1 MSLLSIAKKIKEDGF
16 DPRKDSVNGMAQIPA
31 GEYPVILKKVQFNI
45 SESGW
50 ESLGYTFEVRDFESE
65 YDNRSEYV
73 SFGTLPEWNGKDISW
88 SVERTIKF
96 FQKAIEFS
104 GDKVLKNDFEDGK
117 TLADALERK
126 AVGSYFTLKIEETK
140 GRGEKVYRNYD
151 LVESTERF
159 GETLTVE
166 DDDLPF

>member
-16 DPRKDSVNGMAQIPA
+16 DPRKDSVNGLAQIPA
-31 GEYPVILKKVQFNI
+31 GEYTVILKKVQFNI

-50 ESLGYTFEVRDFESE
+50 ESLGYTFEVREPGSE
-65 YDNRSEYV
+65 FDNRSEYV

-96 FQKAIEFS
+96 FQKVIEFS
-104 GDKVLKNDFEDGK
+104 GDKVMKNDFEDGK

-126 AVGSYFTLKIEETK
+126 AVGSYFTLTIEETK
-140 GRGEKVYRNYD
+140 GKGDKVYRNYD
-151 LVESTERF
+151 ISENTASVIEAV
-159 GETLTVE
+159 TVE

>member
-16 DPRKDSVNGMAQIPA
+16 DPRKDSVNGVAQIPA

-104 GDKVLKNDFEDGK
+104 GDKVKKNDFEDGK

-151 LVESTERF
+151 LVENTERF

>member
-16 DPRKDSVNGMAQIPA
+16 DPRKDSVNGLAQIPA
-31 GEYPVILKKVQFNI
+31 GEYTVILKKVQFNI
-45 SESGW
+45 SPSGW
-50 ESLGYTFEVRDFESE
+50 ESLGYTFEIRDGE
-65 YDNRSEYV
+65 YDGRSEYV

-104 GDKVLKNDFEDGK
+104 GDKVMKNDFEDGK

-126 AVGSYFTLKIEETK
+126 AVGSYFTLTIEETK
-140 GRGEKVYRNYD
+140 GKGDKVYRNYD
-151 LVESTERF
+151 ISDNAASVIEAVN
-159 GETLTVE
+159 VE

>member
-50 ESLGYTFEVRDFESE
+50 ESLGYTFEVRGFESE

-126 AVGSYFTLKIEETK
+126 AVGSYFTLQIEETK

-151 LVESTERF
+151 LVEKTETF

>member
-16 DPRKDSVNGMAQIPA
+16 DPRKDSVNGIAQIPA

-126 AVGSYFTLKIEETK
+126 AVGSYFTLQIEETK

-151 LVESTERF
+151 LVEKTETF

>member
-45 SESGW
+45 AESGW

-104 GDKVLKNDFEDGK
+104 GDQIKKVDFEDGK

-151 LVESTERF
+151 LVENTERF

>member
-1 MSLLSIAKKIKEDGF
+1 MSLLSIAQKIKEDGF
-16 DPRKDSVNGMAQIPA
+16 DPRKDSVNGMAPIPA

-45 SESGW
+45 ADSGW

-96 FQKAIEFS
+96 FQKAIEFA
-104 GDKVLKNDFEDGK
+104 GDKVMKNDFEDGK
-117 TLADALERK
+117 TLADALDRK

-140 GRGEKVYRNYD
+140 GTDGKVYRNYD
-151 LVESTERF
+151 LVENTDTF

>member
-16 DPRKDSVNGMAQIPA
+16 DPRKDSVNGVAQIPA

-104 GDKVLKNDFEDGK
+104 GDQIKKVDFEDGK

-151 LVESTERF
+151 LVENTETF

>member
-50 ESLGYTFEVRDFESE
+50 ESLGYTFEVRQPESE
-65 YDNRSEYV
+65 YYNRSEYV
-73 SFGTLPEWNGKDISW
+73 SFGTLPEWKGKDISW

-104 GDKVLKNDFEDGK
+104 GDKVMKNDFEDGK
-117 TLADALERK
+117 TLADALDRK
-126 AVGSYFTLKIEETK
+126 AVGSYFILKIEETK
-140 GRGEKVYRNYD
+140 GTGDKVYRNYD
-151 LVESTERF
+151 LVENTERF
-159 GETLTVE
+159 GETLTIE

>member
-16 DPRKDSVNGMAQIPA
+16 DPRKDSVNGVAQIPA

-50 ESLGYTFEVRDFESE
+50 ESLGDTFEVRDPESE

-104 GDKVLKNDFEDGK
+104 GDHIKKVDFEDGK

-151 LVESTERF
+151 LVENTDNF

>member
-16 DPRKDSVNGMAQIPA
+16 DPRKDSVNGIAQIPA

-104 GDKVLKNDFEDGK
+104 GDKVKKNDFEDGK
-117 TLADALERK
+117 TLADALDRK

-151 LVESTERF
+151 LVENTERF

>member
-50 ESLGYTFEVRDFESE
+50 ESLGYTFEVRDPESE
-65 YDNRSEYV
+65 YDNCSEYV

-96 FQKAIEFS
+96 FQKAIEFA

-151 LVESTERF
+151 LVENTERF

>member
-31 GEYPVILKKVQFNI
+31 GEYSVILKKVQFNI
-45 SESGW
+45 ADSGW
-50 ESLGYTFEVRDFESE
+50 ESLGYTFEVREPGGEF
-65 YDNRSEYV
+65 DNRSEYV

-104 GDKVLKNDFEDGK
+104 GDKVWKNDFEDGK

-151 LVESTERF
+151 LVENTEAF

>member
-45 SESGW
+45 AESGW
-50 ESLGYTFEVRDFESE
+50 ESLGYTFEVSQPESE

-104 GDKVLKNDFEDGK
+104 GDQIKKVDFEDGK

-151 LVESTERF
+151 LVENTDTF
-159 GETLTVE
+159 GETFEVN
-166 DDDLPF
+166 DDNLPF

>member
-16 DPRKDSVNGMAQIPA
+16 DPRKDSVNGLAQIPA

-45 SESGW
+45 AESGW
-50 ESLGYTFEVRDFESE
+50 ESLSYTFEVRQPESE

-104 GDKVLKNDFEDGK
+104 GDKVMKNDFEDGK

-126 AVGSYFTLKIEETK
+126 AVGSYFTLTIEETK
-140 GRGEKVYRNYD
+140 GKGDKVYRNYD
-151 LVESTERF
+151 ISENAGIVIE
-159 GETLTVE
+159 ETIVE

>member
-50 ESLGYTFEVRDFESE
+50 ESLGYTFKVRQPESE

-151 LVESTERF
+151 LVENTERF

>member
-45 SESGW
+45 AESGW
-50 ESLGYTFEVRDFESE
+50 ESLGYTFEVRQPESE

-73 SFGTLPEWNGKDISW
+73 SFGTLTEWKDKDISF

-96 FQKAIEFS
+96 FQKAIEFA
-104 GDKVLKNDFEDGK
+104 GDKVMKNDFEDGK
-117 TLADALERK
+117 TLADALDRK
-126 AVGSYFTLKIEETK
+126 AVGSYFTLQIEETK
-140 GRGEKVYRNYD
+140 GRDGKVYRNYD
-151 LVESTERF
+151 LVENVESV
-159 GETLTVE
+159 GETFDL
-166 DDDLPF
+166 DDSDLPF

>member
-16 DPRKDSVNGMAQIPA
+16 DPRKDSVNGLAQIPA

-50 ESLGYTFEVRDFESE
+50 ESLGYTFEVRQLESE

-96 FQKAIEFS
+96 FQKVIEFS
-104 GDKVLKNDFEDGK
+104 GDKVMKNDFEDGK

-126 AVGSYFTLKIEETK
+126 AVGSYFTLTIEETK
-140 GRGEKVYRNYD
+140 GKGDKVYRNYD
-151 LVESTERF
+151 ISENTASVIEAV
-159 GETLTVE
+159 TVE

>member
-16 DPRKDSVNGMAQIPA
+16 DPRKDSVNGLAQIPA
-31 GEYPVILKKVQFNI
+31 GEYTVILKKVQFNI
-45 SESGW
+45 SQSGW
-50 ESLGYTFEVRDFESE
+50 ESLGYTFEIRDGEF
-65 YDNRSEYV
+65 DGRSEYV

-96 FQKAIEFS
+96 FQKAMELS
-104 GDKVLKNDFEDGK
+104 GDTLKNGDFEDGK

-126 AVGSYFTLKIEETK
+126 AVGSYFTLTIEETK
-140 GRGEKVYRNYD
+140 GKGDKVYRNYD
-151 LVESTERF
+151 ISENAGIVIE
-159 GETLTVE
+159 ETIVE

>member
-45 SESGW
+45 ADSGW
-50 ESLGYTFEVRDFESE
+50 ESLGYTFEVRQPENE

-96 FQKAIEFS
+96 FQKAIEFA
-104 GDKVLKNDFEDGK
+104 GDKVMKNDFEDGK
-117 TLADALERK
+117 TLADALDRK
-126 AVGSYFTLKIEETK
+126 AVGSYFALKIEETK
-140 GRGEKVYRNYD
+140 GRDGKIYRNYD
-151 LVESTERF
+151 LVENTDTF

>member
-16 DPRKDSVNGMAQIPA
+16 DPRKDSVNGIAQIPA

-104 GDKVLKNDFEDGK
+104 GDKVKKNDFEDGK
-117 TLADALERK
+117 TLADALDRK

-151 LVESTERF
+151 LVEKTERF

>member
-16 DPRKDSVNGMAQIPA
+16 DPRKDSVNGAAQIPA

-45 SESGW
+45 ADSGW
-50 ESLGYTFEVRDFESE
+50 ESLVYTFEVRQPGSE

-73 SFGTLPEWNGKDISW
+73 SFGTLPEWKGKDISW

-96 FQKAIEFS
+96 FQKAIEFA
-104 GDKVLKNDFEDGK
+104 GDKVMKNDFEDGK

-140 GRGEKVYRNYD
+140 GKGDKVYRNYD
-151 LVESTERF
+151 LVENVESV
-159 GETLTVE
+159 GETFDL
-166 DDDLPF
+166 DDSDLPF

>member
-31 GEYPVILKKVQFNI
+31 GEYTVILKKVQFNI
-45 SESGW
+45 SPSGW
-50 ESLGYTFEVRDFESE
+50 ESLGYTFEIRDGEF
-65 YDNRSEYV
+65 DGRSEYV
-73 SFGTLPEWNGKDISW
+73 SFGTLTEWNGKDISW

-96 FQKAIEFS
+96 FRKAIEFS
-104 GDKVLKNDFEDGK
+104 GDTFGKTDLEDGK

-140 GRGEKVYRNYD
+140 GKEDKVYRNYD
-151 LVESTERF
+151 ISEHIVEEITI
-159 GETLTVE
+159 E
-166 DDDLPF
+166 DDDMPF

>member
-31 GEYPVILKKVQFNI
+31 GEYTVILKKVQFNI
-45 SESGW
+45 SQSGW
-50 ESLGYTFEVRDFESE
+50 ESLGYTFEIRDGEF
-65 YDNRSEYV
+65 DGRSEYV

-96 FQKAIEFS
+96 FQKAMELS
-104 GDKVLKNDFEDGK
+104 GDTLKNGDFEDGK

-126 AVGSYFTLKIEETK
+126 AVGSYFTLTIEETK
-140 GRGEKVYRNYD
+140 GKGDKVYRNYD
-151 LVESTERF
+151 ISENTASVIEAV
-159 GETLTVE
+159 TVE